1 MTKVREIKR
10 RIKSVDST
18 QQITKTMEMVAAAKI
33 RKAQEGIES
42 ARPYAMKMMEVLSD
56 VAQYVGEG
64 EHPLLEIHPSIEKV
78 LVLALTSDRGL
89 CGPFNTNIIRATEEI
104 IARESKAGKKVELI
118 LVGRKGVS
126 YFTYIGHKPLNQYQ
140 GFSDSPT
147 VESAREISKKLM
159 SMYTAL
165 ETDQVYLVFNHFK
178 SVVEQSP
185 VEYQLLPI
193 QEESVSEEPER
204 ILKGEYLF
212 EPGAAEVLY
221 RLLPSYIE
229 ALIYRALLE
238 SAASEHGARRTAMKN
253 ATDNAA
259 EMINELTISFNRAR
273 QAIITQEIS
282 EIVGGAE
289 AL

>member
-10 RIKSVDST
+10 RIRSVDST
-18 QQITKTMEMVAAAKI
+18 RQITKTMEMVAAAKI

-42 ARPYAMKMMEVLSD
+42 ARPYAIKMMEVLSD

-118 LVGRKGVS
+118 LVGRKGVN
-126 YFTYIGHKPLNQYQ
+126 YFTYVGHKPLYQYQ

-178 SVVEQSP
+178 SVVEQSS

-229 ALIYRALLE
+229 ALVYRALLE

-253 ATDNAA
+253 ATDNAE

>member
-221 RLLPSYIE
+221 KLLPSYIE

>member
-1 MTKVREIKR
+1 
-10 RIKSVDST
+10 
-18 QQITKTMEMVAAAKI
+18 MEMVAAAKI

>member
-147 VESAREISKKLM
+147 VEIAREISKKLM

-238 SAASEHGARRTAMKN
+238 SAASEYGARRTAMKN